1 MIRIYC
7 CNRDKI
13 RLSGMTLIELLIA
26 VVIVGII
33 SAIAYPSYTNHV
45 IKSHR
50 MVALS
55 DISRI
60 QLALETSYDG
70 GYDWSSII
78 SGGNCSL
85 CDSANDRFTFSIV
98 SSATTAYTITA
109 TAKSDLTKIR
119 TVASPLESMHSNS
132 LQPILSRQV
141 HAGTERRL
149 KTKRPASLQAFVIL
163 NCGSL

>member
-50 MVALS
+50 TVALS

-78 SGGNCSL
+78 SGGNCSI

-109 TAKSDLTKIR
+109 TAKSDLGQDEDSCFPSGVNALKLTA
-119 TVASPLESMHSNS
+119 TNVESPSTCWN
-132 LQPILSRQV
+132 
-141 HAGTERRL
+141 
-149 KTKRPASLQAFVIL
+149 
-163 NCGSL
+163 

>member
-33 SAIAYPSYTNHV
+33 AAVAYPSYTNHV

-50 MVALS
+50 TVALS

-60 QLALETSYDG
+60 QLALETSYDD

-78 SGGNCSL
+78 SGGNCSI
-85 CDSANDRFTFSIV
+85 CDSENDRFTFSIV
-98 SSATTAYTITA
+98 SSAATAYTITA
-109 TAKSDLTKIR
+109 TAKSDLGQDGDSCFPSGVNALKLTA
-119 TVASPLESMHSNS
+119 TNVESPSACWN
-132 LQPILSRQV
+132 
-141 HAGTERRL
+141 
-149 KTKRPASLQAFVIL
+149 
-163 NCGSL
+163 

>member
-50 MVALS
+50 TVALS

-78 SGGNCSL
+78 SGGNCSI

-109 TAKSDLTKIR
+109 TAKSDLGQDEDSCFPSGVNALNLTA
-119 TVASPLESMHSNS
+119 TNVESPSKCWN
-132 LQPILSRQV
+132 
-141 HAGTERRL
+141 
-149 KTKRPASLQAFVIL
+149 
-163 NCGSL
+163 

>member
-7 CNRDKI
+7 CNRNKI

-50 MVALS
+50 TVALS

-78 SGGNCSL
+78 SGGNCAI
-85 CDSANDRFTFSIV
+85 CDSDSDRFTFSIV

-109 TAKSDLTKIR
+109 TAKSDLGQDEDSCFPSGVNALKLTA
-119 TVASPLESMHSNS
+119 TNVESPSTCWN
-132 LQPILSRQV
+132 
-141 HAGTERRL
+141 
-149 KTKRPASLQAFVIL
+149 
-163 NCGSL
+163 

>member
-33 SAIAYPSYTNHV
+33 SAIAYPSYTHHV

-50 MVALS
+50 TVALS

-109 TAKSDLTKIR
+109 TAKSDLGQDKDSCFPSGINALKLTA
-119 TVASPLESMHSNS
+119 TNVESPSACWN
-132 LQPILSRQV
+132 
-141 HAGTERRL
+141 
-149 KTKRPASLQAFVIL
+149 
-163 NCGSL
+163 

>member
-50 MVALS
+50 TVALS

-78 SGGNCSL
+78 SGGNCSI

-109 TAKSDLTKIR
+109 TAKSDLGQDEDSCLPSGVNTI
-119 TVASPLESMHSNS
+119 TLTATNVGAPS
-132 LQPILSRQV
+132 
-141 HAGTERRL
+141 A
-149 KTKRPASLQAFVIL
+149 
-163 NCGSL
+163 CWD

>member
-7 CNRDKI
+7 CNRNKI

-50 MVALS
+50 TVALS

-78 SGGNCSL
+78 SGGNCSI

-109 TAKSDLTKIR
+109 TAKSDLGQDKDSCFPSGVNALKLTA
-119 TVASPLESMHSNS
+119 TNVESPSTCWN
-132 LQPILSRQV
+132 
-141 HAGTERRL
+141 
-149 KTKRPASLQAFVIL
+149 
-163 NCGSL
+163 

>member
-50 MVALS
+50 TVALS

-78 SGGNCSL
+78 SGGNCSI

-109 TAKSDLTKIR
+109 TAKSDLGQDEDSCFPSGVNVLKLTA
-119 TVASPLESMHSNS
+119 TNVESPSTCWN
-132 LQPILSRQV
+132 
-141 HAGTERRL
+141 
-149 KTKRPASLQAFVIL
+149 
-163 NCGSL
+163 